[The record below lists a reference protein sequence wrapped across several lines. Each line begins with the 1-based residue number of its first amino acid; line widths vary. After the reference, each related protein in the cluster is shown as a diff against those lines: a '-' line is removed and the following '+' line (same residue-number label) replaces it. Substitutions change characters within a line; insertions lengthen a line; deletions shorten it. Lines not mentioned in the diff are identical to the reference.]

1 MMKLGLLFGGRSVE
15 HEVSVTSATSIL
27 AALDRER
34 FEVLLIGVDPQGR
47 WHLGR
52 EGDTPAQALQGPE
65 VVLPPTHGSREL
77 LGASDPSGIPLA
89 SLDVIFPIIHG
100 AGGEDGRLQ
109 GLLDLTGIP
118 YVGSGVL
125 GSSIQMDKDITKQ
138 LLRTGGIPVVPWH
151 CVSSWELASRG
162 EEIAQLALKELGL
175 PLFIK
180 PSNLGSSVGISLVE
194 NQADLLPALHEAAR
208 FDEKIL
214 IEQAVDAREVEVA
227 VLGGYQAEASMPGEI
242 RPKSRF
248 YDYESKYQDD
258 STELLIPAPISEK
271 EAEQAQAYALSAFRL
286 LEGWGLA
293 RVDFF
298 LERETGK
305 LLLNEVNS
313 LPGFTKVSMYPQLW
327 EASGLPY
334 PALLNRLVDL
344 ALERA
349 EIRAQLQVQRPS

>member
-1 MMKLGLLFGGRSVE
+1 MKLGLLFGGRSVE
-15 HEVSVTSATSIL
+15 HDVSVTSATSIL

-34 FEVLLIGVDPQGR
+34 FEIILIGVDTQGR
-47 WHLGR
+47 WHLGN
-52 EGDTPAQALQGPE
+52 EGDSPAQALQGPE
-65 VVLPPTHGSREL
+65 VIFPPTHGSREL
-77 LGASDPSGIPLA
+77 LDKTAGTARA

-138 LLRTGGIPVVPWH
+138 LLRAAGIPVVPWH
-151 CVSSWELASRG
+151 CVHSWELPVRG
-162 EEIAQLALKELGL
+162 AEIAQAALDELGL

-194 NQADLLPALHEAAR
+194 SEADLLPALREAAR

-214 IEQAVDAREVEVA
+214 IEQGVDAREVEIA
-227 VLGGYQAEASMPGEI
+227 VLGGYEPEASVPGEI
-242 RPKSRF
+242 RPKTRF

-258 STELLIPAPISEK
+258 STELLIPAPVSEK
-271 EAEQAQAYALSAFRL
+271 VAEQAQSQAVTAFCL
-286 LEGWGLA
+286 LEAWGLA

-305 LLLNEVNS
+305 LLLNEINS
-313 LPGFTKVSMYPQLW
+313 LPGFTQVSMYPQLW

-349 EIRAQLQVQRPS
+349 KIRDRLQV